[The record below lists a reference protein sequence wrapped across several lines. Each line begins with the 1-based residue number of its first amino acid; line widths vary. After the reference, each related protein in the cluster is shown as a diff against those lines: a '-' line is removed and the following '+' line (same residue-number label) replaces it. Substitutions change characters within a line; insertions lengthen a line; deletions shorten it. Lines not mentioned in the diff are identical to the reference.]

1 MVKTTTQ
8 VNECELVRDTDQ
20 QFNNITL
27 KSQNTPVIKSTPN
40 MLCLRENTL
49 NSYNNSKNQFIQ
61 CKINNTISKLEN
73 YVNQKFDEAA
83 MKYLKEN
90 IFSDIKQQFSNITKA
105 KWCSQFL
112 TDSWKDQINSL
123 QNKIHF
129 LREEPKVKNHLLELT
144 IISKKINSSTT
155 YFFIQQISHHT

>member
-8 VNECELVRDTDQ
+8 VNDCELVRDTDQ
-20 QFNNITL
+20 QFNDITL

-73 YVNQKFDEAA
+73 YVNQKFDEVA

-105 KWCSQFL
+105 K
-112 TDSWKDQINSL
+112 
-123 QNKIHF
+123 
-129 LREEPKVKNHLLELT
+129 
-144 IISKKINSSTT
+144 
-155 YFFIQQISHHT
+155 